1 MKPLFTLFILLF
13 TLLYFCVVFYWSPL
27 EINQGYVQKI
37 MYLHVPSIFMAYLA
51 IFGVFIFLNL
61 SLEAQKL
68 RWQLDLLNFLLNS
81 YKKIII
87 IKHTHF

>member
-13 TLLYFCVVFYWSPL
+13 TLLYFWVVFYWSPL

-51 IFGVFIFLNL
+51 IFGVFIFCLHRL
-61 SLEAQKL
+61 SLEAQDETY
-68 RWQLDLLNFLLNS
+68 QMGFSSSFSNFA
-81 YKKIII
+81 
-87 IKHTHF
+87 